1 MTPEEKDKL
10 EKELLNIQAELIL
23 EKYKPGLKELILE
36 RINFL
41 NNEIQSARENK
52 NMEYYKTVETCY
64 LYYRLIETFY

>member
-1 MTPEEKDKL
+1 MTKEEKDNL

-36 RINFL
+36 RIKFL
-41 NNEIQSARENK
+41 NNEINSARQEK
-52 NMEYYKTVETCY
+52 NTEYYQLVETCY